1 MLPYLTL
8 YISIAMVKMKRLKT
22 KLPPT
27 KRQRNKFKK
36 GKFLDFRL
44 DLCRGIQNF
53 LFSLG
58 FTSIYSL
65 PHNNKNSFDCV

>member
-1 MLPYLTL
+1 
-8 YISIAMVKMKRLKT
+8 MVKMKRLKT
-22 KLPPT
+22 KLQPT
-27 KRQRNKFKK
+27 NKQRNKFKK

-44 DLCRGIQNF
+44 GPCSGIQNS

-65 PHNNKNSFDCV
+65 LRNNKNSFDCV